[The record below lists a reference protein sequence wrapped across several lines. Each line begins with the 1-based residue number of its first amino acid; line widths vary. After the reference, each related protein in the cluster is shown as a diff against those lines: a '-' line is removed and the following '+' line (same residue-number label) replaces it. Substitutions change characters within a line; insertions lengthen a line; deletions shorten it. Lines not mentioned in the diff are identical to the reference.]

1 MVTIIKKG
9 LDKQHIQ
16 RILANLKTKKGLNAY
31 EYCGKVKLQQDP
43 LAVQK
48 ALRDEWE

>member
-9 LDKQHIQ
+9 LDKQNIQ
-16 RILANLKTKKGLNAY
+16 RILANLKTKKGFNAY
-31 EYCGKVKLQQDP
+31 EYCGKVKLQKDP